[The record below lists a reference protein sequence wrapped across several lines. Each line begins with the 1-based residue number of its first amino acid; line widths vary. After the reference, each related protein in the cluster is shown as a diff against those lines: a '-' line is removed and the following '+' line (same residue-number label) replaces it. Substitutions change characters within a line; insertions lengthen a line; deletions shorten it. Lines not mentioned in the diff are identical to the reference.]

1 MDSAEYLAILKIF
14 ADQNPNADPPS
25 GGPQHCI
32 PKLEATLAGSRH
44 GVVEIGRYARLD
56 RKYRLPA
63 FDKGRG
69 RIRDDAGLSRYDTEE
84 FSQRLQRLNTGSMA
98 NRSLYQ
104 IGGSLVP
111 DVLSTA

>member
-1 MDSAEYLAILKIF
+1 LAILKIF

-32 PKLEATLAGSRH
+32 PELEATLAGSQH

-84 FSQRLQRLNTGSMA
+84 FSQRLQRLNTGSMP
-98 NRSLYQ
+98 NRSRYQ

>member
-1 MDSAEYLAILKIF
+1 LAILKIF

-32 PKLEATLAGSRH
+32 PELEAMLAGGRH
-44 GVVEIGRYARLD
+44 GVVKIGRYLD
-56 RKYRLPA
+56 RKYGLPA

-84 FSQRLQRLNTGSMA
+84 FSQRLQRLNTGSMP
-98 NRSLYQ
+98 NRSRYQ